1 MLTRSN
7 IFILLNFLIL
17 VIPVLVDFFNGLVFF
32 VTGAEV
38 SIGALYRVALLGL
51 TLPFVFLVKNKFVK
65 LWIGGM
71 FFLFCV
77 SFVIWNYFA
86 DFIELKTE
94 LEFLSRIMFP
104 YFLLAYFLYLQENYL
119 LKFDDIVK
127 WLNLFGFIVGCFLVF
142 SFVTGVGMKTYDDNS
157 YGVKSFFIA
166 VNDIGLCLLM
176 CFAASMYRMLA
187 DFSAFKA
194 IQAATCFIGLLV
206 TGSRTG
212 TAGAA
217 AVMFFFLVVPIF
229 YGRGNMN
236 MSQVFKVSML
246 SIMLTGTMAI
256 IKVAYDYIQEYPY
269 MLEKFESMGEE
280 SARAHLEKAAQE
292 RIDDRPLILRVF
304 GEGTYAFH
312 KYVEI
317 GNTGGKTYA
326 KGKWVEQ
333 DIMDMI
339 GSYGWVVG
347 GMMLGFPVG
356 CLVFLG
362 FKFLTAGRKFR
373 DMAFAVMIGLFC
385 LHSFSAGHAINSPTV
400 STAIVVGYFFV
411 VGYNKIHEDEKF
423 MALAGI

>member
-1 MLTRSN
+1 VLTRSSLFV
-7 IFILLNFLIL
+7 ILNFLIL
-17 VIPVLVDFFNGLVFF
+17 VVPVLVDFFNGLIFF
-32 VTGAEV
+32 VSGSEV
-38 SIGALYRVALLGL
+38 SVGALYRVALLGC

-65 LWIGGM
+65 VWVGGM
-71 FFLFCV
+71 FFFFCV
-77 SFVIWNYFA
+77 SFVIWNYYA

-104 YFLLAYFLYLQENYL
+104 YFLLAYFVYLQENYL
-119 LKFDDIVK
+119 MKFDDIMK

-166 VNDIGLCLLM
+166 VNDVGLCLLL
-176 CFAASMYRMLA
+176 CFASCMYRMLA
-187 DFSAFKA
+187 NFTLFKA

-217 AVMFFFLVVPIF
+217 VVMIFFLIVPIF
-229 YGRGNMN
+229 YGKGNMN
-236 MSQVFKVSML
+236 MSQTFKVAML
-246 SIMLTGTMAI
+246 SIMMAGTGAI

-292 RIDDRPLILRVF
+292 RIDDRPLILQVF
-304 GEGTYAFH
+304 GEGTFAFH

-333 DIMDMI
+333 DIMDMV

-347 GMMLGFPVG
+347 GMMLGFPVAA
-356 CLVFLG
+356 LAFLG
-362 FKFLTAGRKFR
+362 IKFFTNGRRFR
-373 DMAFAVMIGLFC
+373 DMAMGVILGIFV
-385 LHSFSAGHAINSPTV
+385 LHSSSAGHAINSPTV

-411 VGYNKIHEDEKF
+411 VGYKKIHEDEKF
-423 MALAGI
+423 MELQGI